1 MKDSVE
7 NNKCL
12 TSTRSTENGED
23 VVQNQK
29 KSGIKLIS
37 YKAKKV
43 IQKILMIM
51 VINFYCSSEI

>member
-1 MKDSVE
+1 MKDYVE

-12 TSTRSTENGED
+12 TSTCSTEKGED
-23 VVQNQK
+23 MVQNKK

-43 IQKILMIM
+43 I
-51 VINFYCSSEI
+51 

>member
-1 MKDSVE
+1 MKDSIE

-43 IQKILMIM
+43 IQEILMIM
-51 VINFYCSSEI
+51 VINF

>member
-1 MKDSVE
+1 MKDYVE

-12 TSTRSTENGED
+12 TSTCSTEKGED
-23 VVQNQK
+23 MVQNKK

-43 IQKILMIM
+43 IQEILMIM
-51 VINFYCSSEI
+51 VINF